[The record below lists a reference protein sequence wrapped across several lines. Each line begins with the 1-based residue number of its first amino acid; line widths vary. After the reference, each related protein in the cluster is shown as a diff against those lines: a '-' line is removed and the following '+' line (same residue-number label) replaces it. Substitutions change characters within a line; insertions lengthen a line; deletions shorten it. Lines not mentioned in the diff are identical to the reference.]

1 VNQTPVEKTGIGK
14 FVKGTTITLVSSLL
28 NLLLGVGNSIILAR
42 VLGPEGRGIYAL
54 AVLLPSLIVTFGN
67 LGIGPAT
74 VYYVARREFR
84 RQEIMGNNV
93 LLSMG
98 IGSVGVLAGLVVV
111 LFFRE
116 TVFPGVSPS
125 YLLLALV
132 LVPVE
137 FFFSYVNYVLLG
149 AQRIK
154 EFNYVQIAQSVLFL
168 GFIALALL
176 GLRAGVTGAIL
187 AGLFTW
193 VIVDAIVF
201 RLALRVAGGID
212 LKPNTF
218 YMKRATTY
226 GVQAHL
232 SNILGFLNYRVD
244 MFLINWFLNP
254 TAVGLYAVGVGLV
267 EKLWMISQAASTVLF
282 PRVAAETEEQRQKE
296 FTPLVART
304 VLWTTALVAIP
315 LVLLSRWIVLLLYS
329 EAFLPAV
336 GALKALL
343 VGIVT
348 FSAGRVL
355 SNDIA
360 GRGFP
365 GLNIY
370 TGLAAVTTN
379 VVLNLLWI
387 PRYGIVGA
395 AWASTVSYTV
405 SFLGALF
412 FYCRL
417 SGNRWTKIVFPQ
429 PGDWVVYFQTGK
441 ALWRRAW
448 TKMRIG

>member
-1 VNQTPVEKTGIGK
+1 MGK
-14 FVKGTTITLVSSLL
+14 FSTNTVITTITGIL
-28 NLLLGVGNSIILAR
+28 NLGFGVLTSVILAR
-42 VLGPEGRGIYAL
+42 LLGPGGKGIYTL
-54 AVLLPSLIVTFGN
+54 ATLLPSLIVTFGN
-67 LGIGPAT
+67 LGIAPAT
-74 VYYVARREFR
+74 VYHMARGEFR
-84 RQEIMGNNV
+84 RQEILGNNV
-93 LLSMG
+93 LLSLG
-98 IGSVGVLAGLVVV
+98 IGGLGVLAGLVVI

-116 TVFPGVSPS
+116 TVFPGVSSS

-154 EFNYVQIAQSVLFL
+154 EFNYVQIAQSGLFL
-168 GFIALALL
+168 GFVALTLL

-193 VIVDAIVF
+193 VIVDALVF
-201 RLALRVAGGID
+201 RLAQWVARGID
-212 LKPNTF
+212 FKPNTS
-218 YMKRATTY
+218 YIKRATTY

-232 SNILGFLNYRVD
+232 ANILGFLNYRVD

-254 TAVGLYAVGVGLV
+254 AAVGLYSVGVGLV
-267 EKLWMISQAASTVLF
+267 EKLWMVSYAASTVLF
-282 PRVAAETEEQRQKE
+282 PRVAAETEEQRRKE

-304 VLWTTALVAIP
+304 VLWTTALGAIA
-315 LVLLSRWIVLLLYS
+315 LVLLSHWIVLLLYS

-336 GALKALL
+336 GALQALL
-343 VGIVT
+343 VGIVAL
-348 FSAGRVL
+348 SAGRVL
-355 SNDIA
+355 ATDIA

-365 GLNIY
+365 GLNIF
-370 TGLAAVTTN
+370 TGLAAVATN

-395 AWASTVSYTV
+395 AWASTVSYMV
-405 SFLGALF
+405 SFFGNLF

-417 SGNRWTKIVFPQ
+417 SRNSWSKVVLPQ
-429 PGDWVVYFQTGK
+429 RGDW
-441 ALWRRAW
+441 ALYLRAGLASGQWVREWIRARVRRLL
-448 TKMRIG
+448 